1 MFRPLAMGAGYGLA
15 AICIALGIVFTLAT
29 PLRAS
34 AESIL
39 EEKKRY
45 SQANEELI
53 IRDFFQDRRD
63 GFYLDVGCAFPVQ
76 FSTTYYLEKHL
87 AWRGIGIDALD
98 IYAKNWKLLR
108 PKSQFFTF
116 YVDDHSDDIKTFYR
130 AGVPALSSGIKDRVF
145 NGRKLNQREV
155 EVQTI
160 TLNKLLELNGVEKVD
175 FLSMDIEEA
184 EPAALRGFDIERYAP
199 ELVCI
204 EATPSIR
211 EEIHAYFEEHGYERL
226 DRYLAHDDVNW
237 YYAPK
242 SRNAGEQGA
251 PTKATPDPAGNAPAQ
266 SPPNSN

>member
-1 MFRPLAMGAGYGLA
+1 MLHRPSTRRRGRRHATWIAVGVALAVTA
-15 AICIALGIVFTLAT
+15 
-29 PLRAS
+29 AS
-34 AESIL
+34 AANAENL
-39 EEKKRY
+39 LNEEKRY

-76 FSTTYYLEKHL
+76 YSTTYYLEKYL
-87 AWRGIGIDALD
+87 GWRGIGIDALD

-108 PKSQFFTF
+108 PKSKFFTF

-145 NGRKLNQREV
+145 NGRTLNQHEV
-155 EVQTI
+155 EVPTI

-199 ELVCI
+199 KLVCI

-211 EEIHAYFEEHGYERL
+211 KDIQAYFEEHGYERL
-226 DRYLAHDDVNW
+226 DRYLAHDAVNW

-242 SRNAGEQGA
+242 SRSNAA
-251 PTKATPDPAGNAPAQ
+251 KDTPGPAGATAAE
-266 SPPNSN
+266 STSKAH